1 MVIKKRNNNVD
12 KLAVESLANELAD
25 RPYGQKQNRIARA
38 TISLPTS
45 VLFKLED
52 MAIKNKREKNDLR
65 SVSAIIRKCIKV
77 YLDI

>member
-1 MVIKKRNNNVD
+1 MVIKKRNNTID
-12 KLAVESLANELAD
+12 KLAAEDLANELAD
-25 RPYGQKQNRIARA
+25 KPYGQKQDNIARA

-65 SVSAIIRKCIKV
+65 SVSAIIRECIKA

>member
-1 MVIKKRNNNVD
+1 MVIKKRNNTVD
-12 KLAVESLANELAD
+12 KLAAEDLANELAD
-25 RPYGQKQNRIARA
+25 RPYGQKQDSIARA
-38 TISLPTS
+38 TISLPAS

-65 SVSAIIRKCIKV
+65 SVSAIIRECIKA

>member
-1 MVIKKRNNNVD
+1 MVIKKRNNTID
-12 KLAVESLANELAD
+12 KLAAEDLANELAD
-25 RPYGQKQNRIARA
+25 KPYGQKQDNIARA

-52 MAIKNKREKNDLR
+52 MAIRNKREKNDLR
-65 SVSAIIRKCIKV
+65 SVSAIIRECIKA

>member
-1 MVIKKRNNNVD
+1 MVIKKRNNTVD
-12 KLAVESLANELAD
+12 KLAAEDLANELAD
-25 RPYGQKQNRIARA
+25 RPYGQKQDSIARA

-65 SVSAIIRKCIKV
+65 SVSAIIRKCIKA